1 MEEDKDVEIIA
12 KRLENTDKR
21 MPKWVKIILILLI
34 VVIIVT
40 GVFLLIYIPL
50 AIICAFLS
58 IVYQLD
64 RFKRIDKLTLL
75 KHTAFGPFY
84 MIYALFKFI
93 INLFKK
99 GINSII
105 EKRREKKAES
115 DELMAGEGTI
125 DF

>member
-21 MPKWVKIILILLI
+21 TPKWVKVLLILLI

-50 AIICAFLS
+50 AIISVFLS
-58 IVYQLD
+58 IKRQLTSYQ
-64 RFKRIDKLTLL
+64 RISKLTLL
-75 KHTAFGPFY
+75 KDAALQPFY
-84 MIYALFKFI
+84 LIYDLFNI
-93 INLFKK
+93 IIDIVKG

-105 EKRREKKAES
+105 EMRRMKKAELS
-115 DELMAGEGTI
+115 SGENII